1 MARSRNGVSDGM
13 NEKQKD
19 IYNALMFYYDDQKRN
34 VAATIANTIY
44 MFVDIGEEFKLDNT
58 DFIPALETFLSEV
71 EG

>member
-1 MARSRNGVSDGM
+1 M

-34 VAATIANTIY
+34 VAATIADTIY

-58 DFIPALETFLSEV
+58 DFIPALEAFLREV
-71 EG
+71 KADE